1 MEFIKKFM
9 AKKKVIL
16 EETSLENN
24 SSPRCTVSDSNG
36 NEVQVFNNVNDAYRF
51 ASENGYSVNIS
62 N

>member
-1 MEFIKKFM
+1 M